1 MQTEKQRERLVELL
15 LKCDKESEVLDCFNE
30 RPKKT
35 QSAELIADYLMSNN
49 VVVLPCKVGDTVY
62 CIWKYSDFAKEDIP
76 FIQESRVSGFV
87 IEDYV
92 TQIIPENYGEMID
105 SWHLL
110 LDVAFT
116 KEEAEKKWSKLIELK
131 PLVEGKTIE
140 IPKWEYKE

>member
-1 MQTEKQRERLVELL
+1 MEQKKRLVELL
-15 LKCDKESEVLDCFNE
+15 KKADESASNKMITDYEDAIKDN
-30 RPKKT
+30 
-35 QSAELIADYLMSNN
+35 ADYLIANN

-105 SWHLL
+105 SWYLL

-116 KEEAEKKWSKLIELK
+116 KEEAEKKLE
-131 PLVEGKTIE
+131 EMRNAD
-140 IPKWEYKE
+140 

>member
-15 LKCDKESEVLDCFNE
+15 NE
-30 RPKKT
+30 ATFGVNVHTLADHLSRET
-35 QSAELIADYLMSNN
+35 IDRVAEYLMANN

-105 SWHLL
+105 SWYLL

-116 KEEAEKKWSKLIELK
+116 KEEAEKKLE
-131 PLVEGKTIE
+131 EMRNDD
-140 IPKWEYKE
+140 

>member
-1 MQTEKQRERLVELL
+1 MQTENQKERLVELL
-15 LKCDKESEVLDCFNE
+15 KEADANPYNREITNFEDLME
-30 RPKKT
+30 M
-35 QSAELIADYLMSNN
+35 IADYLMSNN
-49 VVVLPCKVGDTVY
+49 VVVLPCNVGDTVY

>member
-15 LKCDKESEVLDCFNE
+15 NE
-30 RPKKT
+30 ATFGVNVHTLADHLSRET
-35 QSAELIADYLMSNN
+35 IERVADYLIANN

>member
-1 MQTEKQRERLVELL
+1 MQTENQRERLVELL
-15 LKCDKESEVLDCFNE
+15 NE
-30 RPKKT
+30 ATFGVNVHTLADHLSRET
-35 QSAELIADYLMSNN
+35 IERVAEYLMANN

-105 SWHLL
+105 LWHLL

-116 KEEAEKKWSKLIELK
+116 KEEAEKKWSQLIELN

-140 IPKWEYKE
+140 IPRWRYEE